1 MIKTALVGIAIVAL
15 CIGFGAVSQKGSSFN
30 EMFHN
35 ASYGTNIKRITN
47 ND

>member
-15 CIGFGAVSQKGSSFN
+15 CIGFGAVWQEISLN

-35 ASYGTNIKRITN
+35 ASYGSNVERITS